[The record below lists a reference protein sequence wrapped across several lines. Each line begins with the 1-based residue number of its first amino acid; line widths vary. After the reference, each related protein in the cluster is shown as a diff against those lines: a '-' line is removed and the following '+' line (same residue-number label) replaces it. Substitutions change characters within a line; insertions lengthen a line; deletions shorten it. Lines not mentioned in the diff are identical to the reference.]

1 MVQLVQTQN
10 APAQFV
16 IAKERREI
24 IPDRGDESLVNRG
37 GNIVAE
43 ERCFEG
49 GGIISGASSK
59 DVCLHRVGERR
70 RERELV
76 ILELLVELMK
86 GPLAQAVVA
95 LHQKG
100 AERTLRERF

>member
-24 IPDRGDESLVNRG
+24 IPDRGDKSLVNRG

-49 GGIISGASSK
+49 GRIISGA
-59 DVCLHRVGERR
+59 
-70 RERELV
+70 
-76 ILELLVELMK
+76 
-86 GPLAQAVVA
+86 
-95 LHQKG
+95 G
-100 AERTLRERF
+100 AEK

>member
-1 MVQLVQTQN
+1 MVQLVQTKN
-10 APAQFV
+10 VPAQFV

-49 GGIISGASSK
+49 GRIISGAGAEN
-59 DVCLHRVGERR
+59 VCLHGVGERR
-70 RERELV
+70 RECELM
-76 ILELLVELMK
+76 ILKLLVKLVK
-86 GPLAQAVVA
+86 GPLAQAVVP
-95 LHQKG
+95 LHEKG
-100 AERTLRERF
+100 AE